1 MLGAGAA
8 GVLLAI
14 GAGYGL
20 AKVLKK
26 ATDEPP
32 KGDEKVAP

>member
-1 MLGAGAA
+1 
-8 GVLLAI
+8 VLLAI

-26 ATDEPP
+26 ATDDP
-32 KGDEKVAP
+32 KTDEKASP